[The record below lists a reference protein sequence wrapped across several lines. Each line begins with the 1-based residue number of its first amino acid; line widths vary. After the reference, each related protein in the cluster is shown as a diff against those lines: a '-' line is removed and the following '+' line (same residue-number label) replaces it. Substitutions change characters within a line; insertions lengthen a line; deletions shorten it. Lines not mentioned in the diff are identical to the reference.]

1 MMIIAKVL
9 VAFWYGFRVRQVM
22 EQSVSKPL
30 PLADPNSEILRY
42 MKHLR
47 PHIQLSS
54 WRLVGNSRVYRGL

>member
-1 MMIIAKVL
+1 MDFK
-9 VAFWYGFRVRQVM
+9 VRQVM

-30 PLADPNSEILRY
+30 PLADPNSGILRY

-54 WRLVGNSRVYRGL
+54 WHLVGNSRVYRGL